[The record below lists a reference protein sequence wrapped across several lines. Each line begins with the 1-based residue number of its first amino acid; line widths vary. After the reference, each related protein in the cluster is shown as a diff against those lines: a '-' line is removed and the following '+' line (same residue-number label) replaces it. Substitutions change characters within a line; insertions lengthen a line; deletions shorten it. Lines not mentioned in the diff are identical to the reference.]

1 MSEADALEFGNEV
14 IFACAGLRHEPTGTV
29 ATFSIV
35 WDGFPY
41 NITIHSPLAGG
52 DGLFR
57 EQAAA
62 EERAKIVAWLLET
75 EEIYDWSPP
84 TIAAAIIDQEHL

>member
-41 NITIHSPLAGG
+41 NITIHSALAGG

-62 EERAKIVAWLLET
+62 EERAKIVAWLR
-75 EEIYDWSPP
+75 D
-84 TIAAAIIDQEHL
+84 TIFNMRVPEDIPAAIEAKEHLK

>member
-41 NITIHSPLAGG
+41 DVIIRSALAGKA
-52 DGLFR
+52 
-57 EQAAA
+57 EQ
-62 EERAKIVAWLLET
+62 
-75 EEIYDWSPP
+75 
-84 TIAAAIIDQEHL
+84 

>member
-14 IFACAGLRHEPTGTV
+14 IFACAGLRHEPAGTV

-41 NITIHSPLAGG
+41 DVIIRAALAGKA
-52 DGLFR
+52 
-57 EQAAA
+57 EQ
-62 EERAKIVAWLLET
+62 
-75 EEIYDWSPP
+75 
-84 TIAAAIIDQEHL
+84 